1 MCSPTTSLPS
11 WSIDILVKSIAHE
24 LLCASCESPSSC
36 FSELLFFESDFR
48 GIEHHGRGVFRSSSP
63 STLHFLSAFKVSYGR
78 MKALLDLI
86 SPQFFRCIPS
96 SMLLKA
102 FQFERSFLATVVAY
116 RLPPM
121 AAMHTIL
128 ALQYGAYPTQDP
140 AE

>member
-1 MCSPTTSLPS
+1 MAVAFSVPHHLPLCIFFLHSTRAGARVSDGALTTPACLPPT
-11 WSIDILVKSIAHE
+11 H
-24 LLCASCESPSSC
+24 
-36 FSELLFFESDFR
+36 LFP
-48 GIEHHGRGVFRSSSP
+48 VLRSVP
-63 STLHFLSAFKVSYGR
+63 KVSYGR

-116 RLPPM
+116 CLPPM

-128 ALQYGAYPTQDP
+128 ALQYRAYPTQDP